1 MNFLSNPPVA
11 SRNVSPVESPGDN
24 GCWHSNSL
32 TGECYCGSPCN
43 LNWLFWGACYSRRG
57 CEESKRT
64 KNQKINAHLQNS
76 WHVTGIWRVKLIK
89 AEEVKFSAMDRQF
102 SFSSG
107 MEGSQKPCVS
117 LNSCEKSLFHR
128 KLGKVYKGG
137 NIQSSVREVIC
148 MKIWKK
154 AVECVW
160 EWVY

>member
-1 MNFLSNPPVA
+1 MCPQLSLQVIMGVGTPTAWQVNVTVA
-11 SRNVSPVESPGDN
+11 PRATWTDSSGGLVTAG
-24 GCWHSNSL
+24 
-32 TGECYCGSPCN
+32 
-43 LNWLFWGACYSRRG
+43 GAARSQKG
-57 CEESKRT
+57 QKT
-64 KNQKINAHLQNS
+64 KKINAHLQNS

-117 LNSCEKSLFHR
+117 LNTCEKSLFHR